1 MSEAMQP
8 IIQVKD
14 LNVTIKMDEGL
25 LTPVR
30 GVDFVI
36 HPGETLGLV
45 GESGCG
51 KSLTSKAILGINDKK
66 CDATGQIL
74 FQSDDGDVI
83 DLHELPLPERRR
95 YLRRLRKARDNCRE
109 VKGKNRITRWVHRKI
124 LAPTV
129 RRMYKRAYRPYADK
143 YLRKVRGK
151 QISMIFQEPMVAFSP
166 MYTIGNQINEA
177 TRLHITRNKKKSK
190 QITLDMMKMVG
201 IANAEKR
208 YDQYPHEFSG
218 GMLQRA
224 LIAMALVCRPRLL
237 IADEPTTALDVT
249 IQAQILE
256 IMQELQ
262 KELGMAILFIT
273 HDLGT
278 VAKMCDRVAV
288 MYLGKIVE
296 TGTAMEIYKNP
307 QHPYTKGLMGSVHK
321 IGTLK
326 QDKLFSI
333 EGTVPLA
340 LNLKPGCGF
349 YERCSER
356 IEGVCNVTDP
366 ATTCLEGT
374 HCVACHRCCNTPRK
388 EDFTND

>member
-1 MSEAMQP
+1 MNEVSEP
-8 IIQVKD
+8 IIRVND
-14 LNVTIKMDEGL
+14 LRVSIRMDEGL

-30 GVDFVI
+30 GVSFEI
-36 HPGETLGLV
+36 HAGETLGLV

-66 CDATGQIL
+66 CTSEGEVLFRDENDQQINL
-74 FQSDDGDVI
+74 LKLD
-83 DLHELPLPERRR
+83 PR
-95 YLRRLRKARDNCRE
+95 
-109 VKGKNRITRWVHRKI
+109 GKQI
-124 LAPTV
+124 
-129 RRMYKRAYRPYADK
+129 RAI
-143 YLRKVRGK
+143 RGK

-166 MYTIGNQINEA
+166 MYTIGNQINEC
-177 TRLHITRNKKKSK
+177 TRLHITKDKKESRE
-190 QITLDMMKMVG
+190 ITLEMMKKVG

-208 YDQYPHEFSG
+208 YDQFPHEFSG

-256 IMQELQ
+256 LMQRLQ
-262 KELGMAILFIT
+262 QELGMAILFIT

-296 TGTAMEIYKNP
+296 TGTAREIYKNP
-307 QHPYTKGLMGSVHK
+307 QHPYTRGLMGSVHK
-321 IGTLK
+321 IGSR
-326 QDKLFSI
+326 KLDRLYSI

-349 YERCSER
+349 YERCEVR
-356 IEGVCNVTDP
+356 KDGICNLREPETVHMEGAHYAACVHCQ
-366 ATTCLEGT
+366 EGG
-374 HCVACHRCCNTPRK
+374 AK
-388 EDFTND
+388 A

>member
-1 MSEAMQP
+1 MDNKQP
-8 IIQVKD
+8 IIQVKN
-14 LNVTIKMDEGL
+14 LGVNIKMDEGL

-30 GVDFVI
+30 GVDFEI
-36 HPGETLGLV
+36 HAGETLGLV

-51 KSLTSKAILGINDKK
+51 KSMTSEAILAINEKK
-66 CDATGQIL
+66 CNATGEIL
-74 FQSDDGDVI
+74 F
-83 DLHELPLPERRR
+83 
-95 YLRRLRKARDNCRE
+95 RDENDR
-109 VKGKNRITRWVHRKI
+109 VVDILKLNPRGKEIRSI
-124 LAPTV
+124 
-129 RRMYKRAYRPYADK
+129 
-143 YLRKVRGK
+143 RGK

-177 TRLHITRNKKKSK
+177 TLLHITKDKKKAKEIS
-190 QITLDMMKMVG
+190 LNMMKLVG

-224 LIAMALVCRPRLL
+224 LIAMALVCKPRLL

-256 IMQELQ
+256 LMQELQ

-296 TGTAMEIYKNP
+296 TGTALEIYKNP
-307 QHPYTKGLMGSVHK
+307 QHPYTRGLMGSVHK
-321 IGTLK
+321 IGSLK
-326 QDKLFSI
+326 ADRLFSI

-349 YERCSER
+349 YERCADR
-356 IEGVCNVTDP
+356 IEGLCDKVDP
-366 ATTCLEGT
+366 ETLCLGGS
-374 HCVACHRCCNTPRK
+374 HCVACHKCKNAAEVKT
-388 EDFTND
+388 DD

>member
-1 MSEAMQP
+1 MSEMKP
-8 IIQVKD
+8 IIQVKN
-14 LNVTIKMDEGL
+14 LGVNIKMDEGL

-30 GVDFVI
+30 GVDFEI
-36 HPGETLGLV
+36 YPGETLGLV

-51 KSLTSKAILGINDKK
+51 KSLTNKAILGINDKK
-66 CDATGQIL
+66 CASTGEIL
-74 FQSDDGDVI
+74 FRNDQDEVV
-83 DLHELPLPERRR
+83 DLLKLNPR
-95 YLRRLRKARDNCRE
+95 
-109 VKGKNRITRWVHRKI
+109 GKEI
-124 LAPTV
+124 
-129 RRMYKRAYRPYADK
+129 RAI
-143 YLRKVRGK
+143 RGK

-166 MYTIGNQINEA
+166 MYTIGNQINEC
-177 TRLHITRNKKKSK
+177 TRLHITKDKQESK
-190 QITLDMMKMVG
+190 RISIEMMKMVG

-237 IADEPTTALDVT
+237 IADEPTPALDVT

-256 IMQELQ
+256 LMQSLQ

-296 TGTAMEIYKNP
+296 TGTAAEIYKNP

-321 IGTLK
+321 IGSLK
-326 QDKLFSI
+326 ADRLYSI

-349 YERCSER
+349 YDRCSER
-356 IEGVCNVTDP
+356 IEGVCNKVDP
-366 ATTCLEGT
+366 ETMCLGGS
-374 HCVACHRCCNTPRK
+374 HCVACHRCKK
-388 EDFTND
+388 EVE

>member
-1 MSEAMQP
+1 MSELKP
-8 IIQVKD
+8 IVQVKN
-14 LNVTIKMDEGL
+14 LGVNIKMDEGL

-30 GVDFVI
+30 GVDFEI

-51 KSLTSKAILGINDKK
+51 KSLTSKAILAINDKK
-66 CDATGQIL
+66 CQSTGEILFRDENDQIVDIIALEKASKRREFLGFRKVKPGQIGKKDAIR
-74 FQSDDGDVI
+74 Q
-83 DLHELPLPERRR
+83 
-95 YLRRLRKARDNCRE
+95 LRT
-109 VKGKNRITRWVHRKI
+109 I
-124 LAPTV
+124 
-129 RRMYKRAYRPYADK
+129 
-143 YLRKVRGK
+143 RGK

-177 TRLHITRNKKKSK
+177 TLLHITKDKEKAMK
-190 QITLDMMKMVG
+190 ITLDMMKLVG

-224 LIAMALVCRPRLL
+224 LIAMALVCKPRLL

-256 IMQELQ
+256 LMQELQ
-262 KELGMAILFIT
+262 KELRMAILFIT

-296 TGTAMEIYKNP
+296 TVTAKEIYKNP
-307 QHPYTKGLMGSVHK
+307 QHPYTRGLMGSVHK
-321 IGTLK
+321 TGSLK
-326 QDKLFSI
+326 ADRLYSI

-349 YERCSER
+349 YDRCDAR
-356 IEGVCNVTDP
+356 IEGVCDKVDP
-366 ATTCLEGT
+366 ESVCLGGT
-374 HCVACHRCCNTPRK
+374 HCVACHRCKK
-388 EDFTND
+388 EVE

>member
-1 MSEAMQP
+1 MSETNMP
-8 IIQVKD
+8 IIEVKN
-14 LNVTIKMDEGL
+14 LGVNIKMDEGL

-66 CDATGQIL
+66 CKSTGEIL
-74 FQSDDGDVI
+74 FMDDQGQVV
-83 DLHELPLPERRR
+83 DLLKLNPR
-95 YLRRLRKARDNCRE
+95 
-109 VKGKNRITRWVHRKI
+109 GKEI
-124 LAPTV
+124 
-129 RRMYKRAYRPYADK
+129 RAI
-143 YLRKVRGK
+143 RGK
-151 QISMIFQEPMVAFSP
+151 QISMIFQEPMVSFSP
-166 MYTIGNQINEA
+166 MYTIGNQINEC
-177 TRLHITRNKKKSK
+177 TRLHITKDKVKSK
-190 QITLDMMKMVG
+190 EITLEMMKLVG

-224 LIAMALVCRPRLL
+224 LIAMALVCKPRLL

-256 IMQELQ
+256 LMQSLQ
-262 KELGMAILFIT
+262 KELQMAILFIT

-278 VAKMCDRVAV
+278 VAKMCDKVAV

-296 TGTAMEIYKNP
+296 CGTAREIYKNP
-307 QHPYTKGLMGSVHK
+307 QHPYTRGLMGSVHK

-326 QDKLFSI
+326 QDRLFSI
-333 EGTVPLA
+333 DGTVPLA
-340 LNLKPGCGF
+340 LNLGPGCGF
-349 YERCSER
+349 YDRCDAR
-356 IEGVCNVTDP
+356 IEGLCDKVDP
-366 ATTCLEGT
+366 TLTTCDGS
-374 HCVACHRCCNTPRK
+374 HCVACHRCNRK
-388 EDFTND
+388 EDA

>member
-1 MSEAMQP
+1 MENIQP
-8 IIQVKD
+8 IIQVKN
-14 LNVTIKMDEGL
+14 LGVNIKMDEGL

-30 GVDFVI
+30 GVDFEI
-36 HPGETLGLV
+36 YPGETLGLV

-51 KSLTSKAILGINDKK
+51 KSLTNKAILGINDKK
-66 CDATGQIL
+66 CASTGEIL
-74 FQSDDGDVI
+74 FRNDQDEVV
-83 DLHELPLPERRR
+83 DLLKLNPR
-95 YLRRLRKARDNCRE
+95 
-109 VKGKNRITRWVHRKI
+109 GKEI
-124 LAPTV
+124 
-129 RRMYKRAYRPYADK
+129 RAI
-143 YLRKVRGK
+143 RGK

-166 MYTIGNQINEA
+166 MYTIGNQINEC
-177 TRLHITRNKKKSK
+177 TRLHITKDKQESK
-190 QITLDMMKMVG
+190 RISIEMMKMVG

-208 YDQYPHEFSG
+208 YDQYPHESSG

-256 IMQELQ
+256 LMQSLQ

-296 TGTAMEIYKNP
+296 TGTAAEIYKNP

-321 IGTLK
+321 IGSLK
-326 QDKLFSI
+326 ADRLYSI

-349 YERCSER
+349 YDRCSER
-356 IEGVCNVTDP
+356 IEGVCNKVDP
-366 ATTCLEGT
+366 ETMCLGGS
-374 HCVACHRCCNTPRK
+374 HCVACHRCKK
-388 EDFTND
+388 EVE

>member
-1 MSEAMQP
+1 MENMKP
-8 IIQVKD
+8 IIQVKN
-14 LNVTIKMDEGL
+14 LGVNIKMDEGL

-30 GVDFVI
+30 GVDFEI

-51 KSLTSKAILGINDKK
+51 KSLTSKAILAINDKK
-66 CDATGQIL
+66 CKSTGEIL
-74 FQSDDGDVI
+74 FRNDKD
-83 DLHELPLPERRR
+83 
-95 YLRRLRKARDNCRE
+95 E
-109 VKGKNRITRWVHRKI
+109 VVDILKLNPKGKEIRDI
-124 LAPTV
+124 
-129 RRMYKRAYRPYADK
+129 
-143 YLRKVRGK
+143 RGR

-166 MYTIGNQINEA
+166 MYTIGSQINEA
-177 TRLHITRNKKKSK
+177 TLLHITKDKKKAK
-190 QITLDMMKMVG
+190 EITLDMMKLVG

-208 YDQYPHEFSG
+208 FDQYPHEFSG

-224 LIAMALVCRPRLL
+224 LIAMALVCKPRML

-256 IMQELQ
+256 LMQELQ

-296 TGTAMEIYKNP
+296 TGTAREIYKNP

-321 IGTLK
+321 IGSLK
-326 QDKLFSI
+326 ADRLYSI

-349 YERCSER
+349 YDRCEER
-356 IEGVCNVTDP
+356 IEGLCDKVDP
-366 ATTCLEGT
+366 KTKCLGGS
-374 HCVACHRCCNTPRK
+374 HCVACHRCIK
-388 EDFTND
+388 EVEAND